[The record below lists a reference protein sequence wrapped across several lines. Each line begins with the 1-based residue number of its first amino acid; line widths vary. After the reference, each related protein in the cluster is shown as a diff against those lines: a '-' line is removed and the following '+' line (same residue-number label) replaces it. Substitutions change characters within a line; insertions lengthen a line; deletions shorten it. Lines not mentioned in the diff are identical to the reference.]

1 MLQHLLFEVVGAAL
15 LALAFGMFWAARP
28 VEGRASPMFRGRER
42 YEVGYA
48 LLVLFATTGGLGS
61 MLLGFTT

>member
-1 MLQHLLFEVVGAAL
+1 MLQHILFEVVGAAL
-15 LALAFGMFWAARP
+15 LAVAVVLFWTARP
-28 VEGRASPMFRGRER
+28 VEGRPAPFLRKER

-48 LLVLFATTGGLGS
+48 LLILFSLTGGLGC